1 MEVGVLGSA
10 DSCRIVVVVDSR
22 GGSGLEV
29 AWGLSIFVETLLPGS
44 CLMWVRIQVFW
55 RGI

>member
-1 MEVGVLGSA
+1 MGSA